1 MMRYTSSRAG
11 RPGLE
16 SLGDADIS
24 PYAKGD
30 ERLNTALAVKRVG
43 RAGRNADNR
52 GTNLHHRER
61 VIKMNE
67 LEGKD

>member
-1 MMRYTSSRAG
+1 MMRYTSSSAG

-16 SLGDADIS
+16 SLGDVDIS
-24 PYAKGD
+24 PYAKSD

-43 RAGRNADNR
+43 RAGRNTDNR
-52 GTNLHHRER
+52 GTNQHLRER
-61 VIKMNE
+61 VICMTG